1 MIRSSCHS
9 LKFSNNGKRKQLNRL
24 LEQYS
29 SMVKKYTNI
38 VWNNNPLENTQTM
51 LPSKQCNQIKTERT
65 NNSRLRQAA
74 AKQACSSINSVWD
87 KRRKQVYMLKKL
99 QREGVNAAALQSIID
114 TKPITK
120 PVFKGISMEL
130 DSRFVDMKEVDGKFN
145 LFIKLKQIGNK
156 ENINIPIKYN
166 KVSLKWLKKG
176 TLKTSIRIKN
186 NNLYL
191 FYDVPDVPK
200 KTSGEVLGADQGLV
214 TCLTLSDG
222 QATKINSHGY
232 DLNKIVKVLSR
243 RKKGSVGFREAATHR
258 TNYIHWSINQLDFS
272 NTKEVRFE
280 KHFDSK
286 RGKRLNKFLI
296 HWPYPLIK
304 DKMLSLSEEKG
315 FQIVESNNVY
325 KSQRCSQCGWTK
337 KSNRKGKLFKCS
349 NVNCG
354 FATDSD
360 LNAALNNSIDLI
372 DIPYQSK
379 LRQQRLNL
387 NGFFWYKDSIVV
399 DEESIVPHSKKLK
412 IMKFHILHDF

>member
-166 KVSLKWLKKG
+166 KVSLKWLKKER
-176 TLKTSIRIKN
+176 K
-186 NNLYL
+186 NLYNRTIKRY
-191 FYDVPDVPK
+191 F
-200 KTSGEVLGADQGLV
+200 
-214 TCLTLSDG
+214 
-222 QATKINSHGY
+222 IN
-232 DLNKIVKVLSR
+232 
-243 RKKGSVGFREAATHR
+243 
-258 TNYIHWSINQLDFS
+258 
-272 NTKEVRFE
+272 
-280 KHFDSK
+280 
-286 RGKRLNKFLI
+286 RL
-296 HWPYPLIK
+296 
-304 DKMLSLSEEKG
+304 
-315 FQIVESNNVY
+315 
-325 KSQRCSQCGWTK
+325 
-337 KSNRKGKLFKCS
+337 
-349 NVNCG
+349 
-354 FATDSD
+354 
-360 LNAALNNSIDLI
+360 
-372 DIPYQSK
+372 
-379 LRQQRLNL
+379 
-387 NGFFWYKDSIVV
+387 
-399 DEESIVPHSKKLK
+399 
-412 IMKFHILHDF
+412 

>member
-9 LKFSNNGKRKQLNRL
+9 LKFLNVSKRRKMDMLVDD
-24 LEQYS
+24 YKK
-29 SMVKKYTNI
+29 MVKKYTNI
-38 VWNNNPLENTQTM
+38 VWNNNPLENTQLM
-51 LPSKQCNQIKTERT
+51 LPSKQCNQIKTDRT
-65 NNSRLRQAA
+65 NDSRLRQAA
-74 AKQACSSINSVWD
+74 AKQSCSAVNAVWD

-99 QREGVNAAALQSIID
+99 QREGINAATLQSIID

-120 PVFKGISMEL
+120 PVFKAISMEL
-130 DSRFVDMKEVDGKFN
+130 DSRFVDIEEVDGYFN
-145 LFIKLKQIGNK
+145 LFIHLSSIGNK
-156 ENINIPIKYN
+156 ENINIPIKHN

-200 KTSGEVLGADQGLV
+200 KTSGEILGADQGLV

-222 QATKINSHGY
+222 QTTKKNNHGY

-258 TNYIHWSINQLDFS
+258 ENYIHWSINQLNFD
-272 NTKEVRFE
+272 NVKEVRFE

-286 RGKRLNKFLI
+286 RGKNVGRVLR
-296 HWPYPLIK
+296 HWIYPLIK
-304 DKMLSLSEEKG
+304 DKILSFSEEKG
-315 FQIVESNNVY
+315 FLVTEVNNIY

-349 NVNCG
+349 NANCG
-354 FATDSD
+354 FVADSD
-360 LNAALNNSIDLI
+360 LNAALNNSIELI
-372 DIPYQSK
+372 DILYQSTIM
-379 LRQQRLNL
+379 QQGLNKT
-387 NGFFWYKDSIVV
+387 GFFWYVDSIVV
-399 DEESIVPHSKKLK
+399 DEESIVPHSEKD
-412 IMKFHILHDF
+412 ILYQL